1 MDVDDPPSQS
11 RRKKKCHGNR
21 KDQRFRKKCRK
32 RGMKSARIEQLLNEQ
47 KQMNMNQQ
55 NSRRAEYF
63 KDLMYDT
70 YSTTEI
76 TMKQNLNKRKRDIS
90 LQDIASTSA
99 ISKSISTSSIQQP
112 SRKKSSYQ
120 RSTAQIPV
128 IAEQILP
135 IKLKYRFVLN
145 FY

>member
-11 RRKKKCHGNR
+11 RRKKKCHENR
-21 KDQRFRKKCRK
+21 KDQSFREKWRK
-32 RGMKSARIEQLLNEQ
+32 RSMKSARIEQRLNER
-47 KQMNMNQQ
+47 KQINMNQQ

-63 KDLMYDT
+63 KDLIYDT
-70 YSTTEI
+70 YITAET

-120 RSTAQIPV
+120 RSTTQTLV
-128 IAEQILP
+128 LAEQIFP
-135 IKLKYRFVLN
+135 IEIEYRFVLN

>member
-1 MDVDDPPSQS
+1 
-11 RRKKKCHGNR
+11 
-21 KDQRFRKKCRK
+21 
-32 RGMKSARIEQLLNEQ
+32 MKSARIEQLLNEQ